1 MVDSILEAELKYRLA
16 VSDRMELARMAG
28 VGERKLFFTVQ
39 GGGEEEGVQ
48 EVRRRG

>member
-1 MVDSILEAELKYRLA
+1 
-16 VSDRMELARMAG
+16 MELARMAG

-48 EVRRRG
+48 EVRGEEGVAGLVAC